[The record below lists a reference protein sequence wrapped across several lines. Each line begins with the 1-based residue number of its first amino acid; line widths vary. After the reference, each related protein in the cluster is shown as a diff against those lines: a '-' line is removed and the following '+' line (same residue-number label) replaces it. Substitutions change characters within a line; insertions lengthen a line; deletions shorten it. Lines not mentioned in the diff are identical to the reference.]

1 MKKIIVNGKEYV
13 AKEFTFNLVCDLED
27 MGYDM
32 ETMGKKPMTMI
43 RAYFSLCAG
52 VTEEV
57 AGRELENHIIG
68 GGNFSELSEA
78 MNEQLEKSD
87 FFRNIMQT
95 EKENTQTN

>member
-32 ETMGKKPMTMI
+32 ETMDKKPMTTI

-57 AGRELENHIIG
+57 AGRELENHIVG
-68 GGNFSELSEA
+68 GGNFSELSDV
-78 MNEQLEKSD
+78 MQEQLEKSD

-95 EKENTQTN
+95 EEKETQKN

>member
-32 ETMGKKPMTMI
+32 ENMGSKPMSI
-43 RAYFSLCAG
+43 VRAYFSLCAG

-57 AGRELENHIIG
+57 AGRELENHIVG

-78 MNEQLEKSD
+78 MNEQLQKSD

-95 EKENTQTN
+95 EEKNTQTN

>member
-1 MKKIIVNGKEYV
+1 MKKIIINGKEYV

-32 ETMGKKPMTMI
+32 ESMGKKPMAMI

-57 AGRELENHIIG
+57 AGRELENHIVG
-68 GGNFSELSEA
+68 GGNFSEISEVIQ
-78 MNEQLEKSD
+78 EQLENSD
-87 FFRNIMQT
+87 FFRNIMQA
-95 EKENTQTN
+95 EEANTQKN